1 MESNMAN
8 NKLFGIKSA
17 YILLLAL
24 MVSALCLPAA
34 VSADLGEPVINSN
47 VEIFG
52 VHVGSIGTANV
63 VISEIGGYDS
73 AQNLHVTL
81 YTDTTGVSFGA
92 TQTIPILNAG
102 GSRTLSFPVYVDSS
116 AKPQVSSYHGTI
128 TINYEETGAM
138 GIGTYS
144 HIVTSDF
151 WYYIVGDSELKSQV
165 NVPKVHSGDSGTAT
179 VIVSETGGQMPAL
192 NVKVTLSTDTQGVAF
207 GENSAFHLANGKSNT
222 LSIPLYTESSVKAG
236 TYNGILTLDYD
247 EYSSPEDIGKYHH
260 SLTQHFQYT
269 VEAPTQ
275 SKSVSGAGSSSYSDT
290 ESDNGL
296 IILIIATIA
305 FVCFILMCVAFS
317 SRNKERR
324 EWERRNM
331 GHPEW
336 DRRQFR

>member
-1 MESNMAN
+1 MAN

-34 VSADLGEPVINSN
+34 VCAYVGEPVLEYEYSFYP
-47 VEIFG
+47 VTAG
-52 VHVGSIGTANV
+52 TTGTANV
-63 VISEIGGYDS
+63 RIAETGGYDYAANVVVALS
-73 AQNLHVTL
+73 
-81 YTDTTGVSFGA
+81 TDTKGVSFGNP
-92 TQTIPILNAG
+92 QTISKLGQGESRVLTFPI
-102 GSRTLSFPVYVDSS
+102 YVD
-116 AKPQVSSYHGTI
+116 
-128 TINYEETGAM
+128 
-138 GIGTYS
+138 
-144 HIVTSDF
+144 
-151 WYYIVGDSELKSQV
+151 
-165 NVPKVHSGDSGTAT
+165 
-179 VIVSETGGQMPAL
+179 
-192 NVKVTLSTDTQGVAF
+192 
-207 GENSAFHLANGKSNT
+207 
-222 LSIPLYTESSVKAG
+222 SSVKAG
-236 TYNGILTLDYD
+236 KYIGMLTISYD
-247 EYSSPEDIGKYHH
+247 EYGALDIGTYHH